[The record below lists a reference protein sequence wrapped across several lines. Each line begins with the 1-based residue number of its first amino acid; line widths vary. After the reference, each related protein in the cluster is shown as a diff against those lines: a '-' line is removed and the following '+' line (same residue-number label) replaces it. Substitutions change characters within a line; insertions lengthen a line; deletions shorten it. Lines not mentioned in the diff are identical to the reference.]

1 MERLTR
7 RRAVALFLLF
17 AMILGLFGFRMY
29 DLQVLNADKEDSNQ
43 STYSAWTRVVAA
55 RGEILDRNGN
65 VLVTNRASFNL
76 VFNNYVFYNSESPN
90 ESLRRLVNLLYENHI
105 DYIEHLPVTRDK
117 PYEYTLDALDSTWTQ
132 HFRSFLSYRDL
143 DSDISAA
150 QLMKQLRSAYRIPND
165 WTDLEVRMVVGLR
178 YEMELRSDMTNLA
191 AYVLVEDVDAD
202 DLTAILELNIPGLN
216 VETSTVREYATK
228 YAAHILGYMGLM
240 NPEEYEIYKEQGYS
254 MDAYIGKTGIEAAFE
269 EYLHGTDGVK
279 ITEVDASGKVVAE
292 YYTREPK
299 AGANVET
306 TIDIDMQVAG
316 ETALE
321 QVILDL
327 RENGVGSKEE
337 GKDAEGG
344 AVVAIDVKTGEVL
357 VCASYPTFDLS
368 TIGDDWNDLQE
379 EDYGPLNNRALDL
392 IYAPGSVYK
401 MVVTIAG
408 INSRT
413 ISSGEV
419 IEDKGIYT
427 RFEGYQPQCL
437 IYTNSGGTR
446 THNRINVMEALAV
459 SCNYYFYE
467 TGYRTG
473 LAAIDQVAKDLGL
486 GEKTGV
492 ELPEAL
498 GRRANEQT
506 KKELYP
512 DDPTQNGW
520 YSADTLQLAIGQS
533 ENRFTPMQLA
543 TYTAALAN
551 RGVRYRATF
560 LDRVVS
566 SDYQELIVENQPE
579 ILSTCQISD
588 DAYYAYTNGMR
599 MAVNQNIGTVYS
611 YLWNYPV
618 KVAAKTGTAQ
628 HGAGGSDNA
637 SFVCYAPYDDPQIA
651 IAVFVEKG
659 AQGGNLANVAKA
671 IMDVYF
677 AQAEQSN
684 ADVPTENVAN

>member
-292 YYTREPK
+292 YYTREPR